1 MNLEKTIFEAI
12 EKHDVITIFGHMFPD
27 GDCYGSQLGLKNAI
41 IENYPNKKVYALG
54 SGFKKMIKL
63 CGEMDKVDDSV
74 ISSSLA
80 IVLDCSTVDRVEDP
94 RYTSAKEIIHID
106 HHVNMHSFSG
116 ISLVDESAIATTE
129 VLTNL
134 FVKWNYKLSRLT
146 ATPLMLGLITD
157 SGRFMYGPSKTS
169 FACASLLIENGA
181 MVNEIYN
188 ILYESDIKDLAT
200 KKLVY
205 SSYNLAEGVIYT
217 LFDKETLRKIG
228 GGSSIA
234 SQTVN
239 LLSSIKDFPVWASF
253 AEAEDG
259 TTKCEFRCKKGYS
272 VSEIAINHGGGGHT
286 CASGCSIKSIEE
298 VPSIVKELEMI
309 VKEQKFNCE
318 LKAMIEAITLART
331 KILEVYN
338 TDFSVE
344 IKEDSSPVTIADQE
358 ADRIIK
364 EYLSEKFPTYS
375 FLTEESVD
383 NLSRLNN
390 EFVFIVDPVD
400 GTKDFVAKN
409 DEFTTNIAL
418 CQNHEIVVGVV
429 SIPVSGEIYYAI
441 KGRGSY
447 YLSSVE
453 AEPIK
458 IHVSDKMDDLTLYL
472 SRFHATD
479 EEKEQLKSFPQIK
492 HVEAHGSSIKAC
504 YIAHGKGELHYRF
517 SSGTKEWDTAAIQII
532 VEEAGGIFVKPDGT
546 RYTYNREDVY
556 NREGY
561 IITNRKENILIKK

>member
-1 MNLEKTIFEAI
+1 
-12 EKHDVITIFGHMFPD
+12 
-27 GDCYGSQLGLKNAI
+27 
-41 IENYPNKKVYALG
+41 
-54 SGFKKMIKL
+54 
-63 CGEMDKVDDSV
+63 
-74 ISSSLA
+74 
-80 IVLDCSTVDRVEDP
+80 
-94 RYTSAKEIIHID
+94 
-106 HHVNMHSFSG
+106 
-116 ISLVDESAIATTE
+116 
-129 VLTNL
+129 
-134 FVKWNYKLSRLT
+134 
-146 ATPLMLGLITD
+146 
-157 SGRFMYGPSKTS
+157 
-169 FACASLLIENGA
+169 
-181 MVNEIYN
+181 
-188 ILYESDIKDLAT
+188 
-200 KKLVY
+200 
-205 SSYNLAEGVIYT
+205 
-217 LFDKETLRKIG
+217 
-228 GGSSIA
+228 
-234 SQTVN
+234 
-239 LLSSIKDFPVWASF
+239 
-253 AEAEDG
+253 
-259 TTKCEFRCKKGYS
+259 
-272 VSEIAINHGGGGHT
+272 
-286 CASGCSIKSIEE
+286 
-298 VPSIVKELEMI
+298 
-309 VKEQKFNCE
+309 
-318 LKAMIEAITLART
+318 MIEAITLART

-429 SIPVSGEIYYAI
+429 SIPVSGEIYFAI

-479 EEKEQLKSFPQIK
+479 EEKKQLKSFPQIK

-532 VEEAGGIFVKPDGT
+532 VEEAGGIFIKPDGT